1 MKTNPLKEKRF
12 FQIYETSEPILAKK
26 INPKDVKEGKDYILV
41 TKEGYTLK
49 TAPFGDISYYEIYEV
64 EKNSE

>member
-1 MKTNPLKEKRF
+1 MIVFLYIYSYSSNAKTLRR
-12 FQIYETSEPILAKK
+12 SENERKY
-26 INPKDVKEGKDYILV
+26 YILT